1 MFQQVHNI
9 MADVP
14 PENIVAMHDAVR
26 EVNQGRGHKRQFAVR
41 GIEPIARDQVTVD
54 ESPSPE
60 SIAACATG
68 SGRLMIKDWGW
79 MATSSPCIPFH
90 AFREL
95 VY

>member
-1 MFQQVHNI
+1 M
-9 MADVP
+9 
-14 PENIVAMHDAVR
+14 
-26 EVNQGRGHKRQFAVR
+26 R
-41 GIEPIARDQVTVD
+41 GIEPIGRDQVTVY
-54 ESPSPE
+54 ESRSPE

-79 MATSSPCIPFH
+79 MATSSPSIPFH